1 MKNADWLA
9 RYRAGGRLPSPRGV
23 YLEALRL
30 LEQEDVDNREL
41 ARVLQS
47 DPATNAKLLQLANAS
62 ARARS
67 RPVVSVSD
75 AILILGQAQIKRL
88 VLALALIQSSAAR
101 VEGFPYRLFWS
112 HSLLTAL
119 AVQAVA
125 ERLGRVNADEVF
137 VVALLSHIGRLA
149 LASLFPESYTTLLA
163 ACAEKNEQECRQQE
177 RNLYEIDQDELSA
190 LLLEDWGLPGIFVE
204 VVLHQSYPEGLLG
217 TPQAARG
224 IFLTHLLRLGQAMAG
239 VSLEHNAKWQDDAR
253 HLRQEMN
260 HLGLSREAID
270 EELRRLLAAWPRWRE
285 LLQEAETVRDT
296 VTGWEESE
304 AIIAEPVLTS
314 VLQVAC
320 IGEGFGDQASAC
332 AEIFAK
338 QGIVPQMLPR
348 SIDPLQLN
356 SSDWDLLI
364 LARDPAQA
372 AVDEGILNGLD
383 SILGP
388 YLLLL
393 GRDSLSAEEENRLFR
408 SAVDAYEILPL
419 SAERLQKHLQ
429 FAERRREG
437 RRKYALRQQRMQRL
451 TDSLVEKNR
460 DLRQAAWTD
469 PLTELRNRRYAEE
482 RLAQEWAVCE
492 GQSSELGLMLLD
504 LDRFKEINDAEGHEA
519 GDRVLRRV
527 ARILEE
533 MLREQDTPCRLGGD
547 EFLIIC
553 SETGLSG
560 LQALAN
566 RICSRLAEPEAWR
579 ELSGPISVSIGI
591 ASRQPSMKG
600 PDELIA
606 AADQALFEAKR
617 GGRGRVAGSV

>member
-30 LEQEDVDNREL
+30 LEQEEVDNREL

-75 AILILGQAQIKRL
+75 AIFILGQVQIKRL

-101 VEGFPYRLFWS
+101 VDGFPYRLFWS
-112 HSLLTAL
+112 QSLLTAL

-125 ERLGRVNADEVF
+125 ERLGRVNADEIF
-137 VVALLSHIGRLA
+137 VVALLAHIGRLA
-149 LASLFPESYTTLLA
+149 LASLFPESYTALLA
-163 ACAEKNEQECRQQE
+163 SCAEKSEQECRQQE
-177 RNLYEIDQDELSA
+177 RNLFEIDQDELSA

-217 TPQAARG
+217 TPQATRS
-224 IFLTHLLRLGQAMAG
+224 IFLIHLLRLGQAMAG
-239 VSLEHNAKWQDDAR
+239 VCLQNNPQWQDDAR
-253 HLRQEMN
+253 KLRQEMN
-260 HLGLSREAID
+260 YLGLSREAID

-285 LLQEAETVRDT
+285 LLQEAETVRSA
-296 VTGWEESE
+296 VTGWEENG
-304 AIIAEPVLTS
+304 ATVEPAPPS
-314 VLQVAC
+314 ALQVAC
-320 IGEGFGDQASAC
+320 IGEGLGDQIGAC
-332 AEIFAK
+332 AALFAK
-338 QGIVPQMLPR
+338 LGIVPQMLAR
-348 SIDPLQLN
+348 NVDPLQLN

-364 LARDPAQA
+364 LARDPAQP

-383 SILGP
+383 PILGP

-393 GRDSLSAEEENRLFR
+393 GRDPLSAEEESRLFR
-408 SAVDAYEILPL
+408 FAVDAYEILPL
-419 SAERLQKHLQ
+419 SAERLQKHLHL
-429 FAERRREG
+429 AERRREG
-437 RRKYALRQQRMQRL
+437 RRNYAIGQQRMQL
-451 TDSLVEKNR
+451 LADSLVEKNR
-460 DLRQAAWTD
+460 NLRQVAWTD

-482 RLAQEWAVCE
+482 RLAQEWAICE
-492 GQSSELGLMLLD
+492 SRNSELGLMLLD
-504 LDRFKEINDAEGHEA
+504 LDHFKEINDTEGHEA

-533 MLREQDTPCRLGGD
+533 LLREQDIPCRLGGD

-553 SETGLSG
+553 SETGPSG
-560 LQALAN
+560 MQALAN
-566 RICSRLAEPEAWR
+566 RICNRLAEPEAWR
-579 ELSGPISVSIGI
+579 ELPGPISVSIGI
-591 ASRQPSMKG
+591 ASRQPGMQG

-606 AADQALFEAKR
+606 AADRALFEAKR
-617 GGRGRVAGSV
+617 SGRGRVAGQV